1 MILIAIFMST
11 LNKLIIIIK
20 HISEKVFFHLHIS
33 TSSKSSKITA
43 ELLANKGALENSLR
57 L

>member
-43 ELLANKGALENSLR
+43 ELLANKRALENSLH